1 MKIIISESQ
10 YNLLFESKLKQ
21 NLKQNIKNF
30 GIKDT
35 AELVGDIG
43 NLIKLLNIETPMDF
57 LHIFNDLD
65 VVKSKEK
72 PDWILF
78 RYKPKKNLMVYISKS
93 KKLHI
98 NYYEIWNVLAYLTKN
113 NYSEILQLL
122 QNWLSEVYNLKGVI
136 TFDDHQPI
144 WSLSDAYNLSGISS
158 FGDGQTYDGRKL
170 MSII

>member
-1 MKIIISESQ
+1 MKQLIRKILKEESAKQ
-10 YNLLFESKLKQ
+10 ILIDEIKHGGLK
-21 NLKQNIKNF
+21 NTIK
-30 GIKDT
+30 
-35 AELVGDIG
+35 LVGDID
-43 NLIKLLNIETPMDF
+43 NIIKVLNIDTPMDF

-72 PDWILF
+72 PDWTLF
-78 RYKPKKNLMVYISKS
+78 RYEPKKNLMVYTSKS

-98 NYYEIWNVLAYLTKN
+98 NYHEIWNVLEYLTKN

-158 FGDGQTYDGRKL
+158 FCDGQTYDGRKL
-170 MSII
+170 MSTI